1 MNHSPNS
8 SQAQSS
14 QAQSSQAQSAQ
25 AHSSQ
30 TRVPTD
36 AEVLVDARGTRC
48 PMPVILAAR
57 AAQDLPPGT
66 TLRVL
71 ATDPAAAA
79 DLPAWCRMR
88 GHTVLDLVAEPGSF
102 DCRVRLA

>member
-1 MNHSPNS
+1 MSHSPEPPNPEPPNPES
-8 SQAQSS
+8 PNPESPKDEL
-14 QAQSSQAQSAQ
+14 
-25 AHSSQ
+25 
-30 TRVPTD
+30 PTD
-36 AEVLVDARGTRC
+36 DEVLVDARGTRC

-57 AAQDLPPGT
+57 AAQDLPAGT

-88 GHTVLDLVAEPGSF
+88 GHTLFDLVAEPGSV